1 MKIGMTLPSMV
12 PDHDYSRDTT
22 VQWCKLIEQGPFE
35 SISVGERTTFH
46 NQEITVLLSAAA
58 ALTERVK
65 IYSTIYVVPTHA
77 TAILAKQ
84 MATLDVLSNGR
95 LTVGLGVGGREHDF
109 IAAEKPFKR
118 RYSRMEEQVKE
129 LKSLWA
135 GDIPFE
141 GAAAVGPK
149 PVQVGGPRLFAGVA
163 GPKSLA
169 RAAKW
174 ADGLFTHNTVNKDYQ
189 NFGQYADNV
198 RQLWRDAGRSEAPY
212 ITSCFWYA
220 TGKNGRAQLEE
231 YVKSYMAVLGPQAVE
246 YALAHQVVYDEASL
260 IDALDTFEGQ
270 GCDELILVP
279 SSAEVSELDR
289 TIEALV
295 KRGN

>member
-1 MKIGMTLPSMV
+1 MSKIAFCFLTYSDLNKSDLWNRFFSSICPSK
-12 PDHDYSRDTT
+12 YN
-22 VQWCKLIEQGPFE
+22 IY
-35 SISVGERTTFH
+35 IH
-46 NQEITVLLSAAA
+46 NKTQITD
-58 ALTERVK
+58 K
-65 IYSTIYVVPTHA
+65 Y
-77 TAILAKQ
+77 
-84 MATLDVLSNGR
+84 
-95 LTVGLGVGGREHDF
+95 F
-109 IAAEKPFKR
+109 
-118 RYSRMEEQVKE
+118 
-129 LKSLWA
+129 
-135 GDIPFE
+135 
-141 GAAAVGPK
+141 
-149 PVQVGGPRLFAGVA
+149 
-163 GPKSLA
+163 
-169 RAAKW
+169 
-174 ADGLFTHNTVNKDYQ
+174 Q